1 MQCLPIR
8 VPRISHSLRHVG
20 SALVPTV
27 NNFGLNGQKPTHPE
41 LFDWLAVELVDS
53 GWSMKH
59 LHRLIVTSNAY
70 RMQSNPAARSASK
83 GHHIDPENHYLWR
96 MNPRR
101 MEAEAVRD
109 TLLHLSGRLDF
120 TMG

>member
-8 VPRISHSLRHVG
+8 VPRISHSLRDG
-20 SALVPTV
+20 RKRRPLFEKPSRI
-27 NNFGLNGQKPTHPE
+27 NFGSNGQKPTHRG

-109 TLLHLSGRLDF
+109 TL
-120 TMG
+120 